1 MSAFHVDDRIEI
13 KMEVGLAVR
22 LGQFVLSPPGERVQ
36 DTQLLALAH
45 KLCNLL
51 EDEDANKEEDWVGG
65 SENVV
70 PTASASK
77 YSSAEFQDKKH
88 IRTMHDVMTSRNKI
102 RWGVD

>member
-1 MSAFHVDDRIEI
+1 MSAFHVDDRIDI

-22 LGQFVLSPPGERVQ
+22 LGQFVLAPPGERVQ

-51 EDEDANKEEDWVGG
+51 EDEDASKENSWEEE
-65 SENVV
+65 ENRIPAVSQ
-70 PTASASK
+70 PK
-77 YSSAEFQDKKH
+77 YSGVDVQDKKH
-88 IRTMHDVMTSRNKI
+88 IRTMQDVMSSRNKI